1 MVVVNRRD
9 FIAWT
14 EGILLERD
22 AMGTC
27 RIGDREIHEKAKQ
40 ALDRGETIA
49 LTEQGNIVSYMQLVV
64 DEYLEFEGNQS
75 W

>member
-1 MVVVNRRD
+1 MLVVNRQD

-22 AMGTC
+22 AEGVC
-27 RIGDREIHEKAKQ
+27 RVGDREIHEKAKQ

-49 LTEQGNIVSYMQLVV
+49 LAEQGNIVSCMQLIE
-64 DEYLEFEGNQS
+64 DEYVEFEKGLS
-75 W
+75 